1 MACIVISALPLP
13 AQTRSPSYVR
23 VVARE
28 ADRRVDV
35 TVGGKRFTSYIYP
48 RSLKKPVL
56 FPFRAANGAVVTRGF
71 PLEPQPG
78 ERVDHPHQV
87 GLWFTY
93 GNVSGLDFWNNSTAI
108 PDSAAPHMGAI
119 VHRAIRGVTSG
130 EGQGTLEVTMDWV
143 NHRGHALLREDTRF
157 VFRAHEGYRSV
168 ERITTLTALDSAVS
182 FTDNKEGLIGL
193 RVARALEQPST
204 TPEKFVDGSG
214 RVTKVPVLDNTGVT
228 GKYVSSEGKEG
239 DAVWGTRGRWT
250 LLQGAVGE
258 LPVTLAL
265 FDHPS
270 NVGFPTYWHARGYGL
285 FAANNLGQSAMSNG
299 TQSLNFVLAPG
310 KRVTFRHQ
318 LVILDG
324 FLGPVEMEQ
333 YYALF
338 TK

>member
-13 AQTRSPSYVR
+13 AQTKSPSYVR

-56 FPFRAANGAVVTRGF
+56 FPLRAANGAVVTRGF
-71 PLEPQPG
+71 PLEPQAG

-108 PDSAAPHMGAI
+108 PDSAAPHMGTI

-143 NHRGHALLREDTRF
+143 NYRGHALLREDTRF

-204 TPEKFVDGSG
+204 TPEKFVDASG

-333 YYALF
+333 HYTLF